1 MGATKGRPL
10 TNAAGG
16 KRSPADDAR
25 DTLLNVFSNPARSRQ
40 DSLQR
45 AQQERRKTG
54 LENRLS
60 NIDKREE
67 SMNKQLAGVQAIIGG
82 YQKARG
88 FSEGENATAGGAP
101 AKQAG
106 RAGLTWE
113 EMRYAR
119 QSANMQNR
127 LSQLQKIEGRV
138 KSRLDETNEF
148 LKKYQTPGA
157 PSGAGPTT

>member
-16 KRSPADDAR
+16 KRSPADDAAAR
-25 DTLLNVFSNPARSRQ
+25 LLNLFSDPVRSRQ
-40 DSLQR
+40 DFLQR

-60 NIDKREE
+60 SIDKREE
-67 SMNKQLAGVQAIIGG
+67 AMNKQLAGMQAIIGG

-106 RAGLTWE
+106 RAGLI

-119 QSANMQNR
+119 QSASMQNR
-127 LSQLQKIEGRV
+127 LSQMQKTEGRV